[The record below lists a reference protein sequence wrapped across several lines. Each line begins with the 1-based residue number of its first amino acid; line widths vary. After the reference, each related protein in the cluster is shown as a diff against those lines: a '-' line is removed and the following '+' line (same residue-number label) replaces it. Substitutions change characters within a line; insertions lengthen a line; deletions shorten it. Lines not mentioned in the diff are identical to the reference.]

1 MHFENTKVKIWKKKH
16 AYSFPIIA
24 TNGLHI
30 GPNLSKLCHPLAR
43 EGDKKNRCQQHHLVF
58 WFFSTWFG
66 VKLFLYPKKLLLW
79 VWVFKML
86 NSMHVV
92 FYFFPCCP
100 QLPILPKSPQRH
112 QYSSVIRSVQTN
124 RLHMGWQLRSQT
136 SAQSVKKGSHL
147 VLLLWLPQFGVIQ
160 RIYGIWRQQH
170 IIVEIC
176 VIMCNLF
183 QLGTSGTCSFP
194 RVYIGIVERLWTP
207 NHPTLTG

>member
-1 MHFENTKVKIWKKKH
+1 MNLVVGQITNLGDFHKFCKSLIFEGRNNEKCTEVTINMHFENTKVKIWKKKH

-112 QYSSVIRSVQTN
+112 Q
-124 RLHMGWQLRSQT
+124 
-136 SAQSVKKGSHL
+136 
-147 VLLLWLPQFGVIQ
+147 
-160 RIYGIWRQQH
+160 
-170 IIVEIC
+170 
-176 VIMCNLF
+176 
-183 QLGTSGTCSFP
+183 
-194 RVYIGIVERLWTP
+194 
-207 NHPTLTG
+207 